1 MVTVV
6 QANEQ
11 RLSTLE
17 KIATASGYTRRSFV
31 SWRLR
36 FESFPKPV
44 AVLINKPYRRQRLYD
59 IREFVQWIDEKQ
71 LSGEIRNPARKMTT
85 DPRH

>member
-1 MVTVV
+1 MVTKD

-17 KIATASGYTRRSFV
+17 KIAMAQGYSRRSLIT
-31 SWRLR
+31 WRLR

-59 IREFVQWIDEKQ
+59 VRGFIAWIENKQ
-71 LSGEIRNPARKMTT
+71 ELFEIRMPAKRST
-85 DPRH
+85 DPRN